1 MYNFVTQ
8 SKYKETSALLEQ
20 FYRSQGHLHGQNMRT
35 RIALWHATKEADE
48 KVEET
53 MSVID

>member
-1 MYNFVTQ
+1 MYNLVTQ
-8 SKYKETSALLEQ
+8 SKYKETSSLLEQ
-20 FYRSQGHLHGQNMRT
+20 FCRSQGHLHGQNMRT